1 MAHDVFISHS
11 ARDKPIADAV
21 CAKLESRGIRCWIAP
36 RDIRPGME
44 WGAALLEAI
53 DGARVMLLVFSSHA
67 NGSPQI
73 SREVERAVSKG
84 VVVVPVRLEDV
95 KPTGNLEYFLGT
107 PHWLDAITPPFERHL
122 DHIAES
128 AKFWIERIESER
140 GGSAA
145 QRLPEPARE
154 VPAAAP
160 APAAITPRSRP
171 KWIVPSIAALV
182 IALVGTAAFFGTR
195 YFLAKPEHAATAQ
208 TPQPAANAQTP
219 QPVANA
225 QTPQPAATAQP
236 PAPAAPAQTTEAIS
250 APSAEV
256 FNQIGERAAA
266 RSRTPGFAFL
276 VLYQGRVLFSR
287 GYGLAD
293 VEQKLAVTPNTRF
306 AIGGVSKQFAAA
318 SILLLHQRGRLSL
331 DDKLSTWL
339 PQLPN
344 ASQITLKMLLYD
356 TSGLHSFPF
365 FHEHQWPHRG
375 SIPPDRIFDILATDK
390 PDFEPGS
397 QWALSNTDY
406 AALAEVV
413 SRVSGKSYSEFL
425 QTNIFGPL
433 EMSDSGN
440 GYEAQRAGIAVPY
453 KGVGSF
459 SREDGVSLDLYYGSG
474 SIVSTTVDLAK
485 WDRAL
490 LSGSILGPASMH
502 SLWTAGTLA
511 NGEPIHDAMGFVA
524 MTLNGHREVWHN
536 GYVPL
541 AGGYCMNAIFPD
553 DRLAI
558 VVLSNGKDFEGQPAE
573 IVRQSFE
580 SFFPSAEDPSVSALV
595 RKVFRQVRQ
604 GKIERPLFTKDMD
617 EVLHA
622 QMPNVMNRFGALGD
636 LGALVFQGS
645 NPENRGTK
653 YTYLGTFAAGQHHI
667 EISIGPRGKV
677 AGYKIGP

>member
-11 ARDKPIADAV
+11 ARDKPVADAV
-21 CAKLESRGIRCWIAP
+21 CAKLESHGIRCWIAP

-84 VVVVPVRLEDV
+84 LVVVPVRVEDV

-122 DHIAES
+122 DHIADS
-128 AKFWIERIESER
+128 AKFWLDRIESER
-140 GGSAA
+140 GGSEAP
-145 QRLPEPARE
+145 RPPEPARE

-160 APAAITPRSRP
+160 APAAVAPRSRP

-195 YFLAKPEHAATAQ
+195 YFLPKPEPALRNEPEHAATAVQ
-208 TPQPAANAQTP
+208 TPEPAANAQTP
-219 QPVANA
+219 ESAAIA
-225 QTPQPAATAQP
+225 QTA
-236 PAPAAPAQTTEAIS
+236 EAIS

-256 FNQIGERAAA
+256 FNQIAERAAA
-266 RSRTPGFAFL
+266 RSQAPGFAFL

-293 VEQKLAVTPNTRF
+293 IQQKLAVTPNTRF
-306 AIGGVSKQFAAA
+306 AIGAVSKQFTAA

-344 ASQITLKMLLYD
+344 ANRITLAMLLYD
-356 TSGLHSFPF
+356 TSGLHNFPF
-365 FHEHQWPHRG
+365 VHEHEWPRRG
-375 SIPPDRIFDILATDK
+375 PVAPDKIFGVLATDK

-397 QWALSNTDY
+397 QLANSNTGY

-413 SRVSGKSYSEFL
+413 SRISGESYSEFL
-425 QTNIFGPL
+425 RTNIFAPL
-433 EMSDSGN
+433 QMSDSGN
-440 GYEAQRAGIAVPY
+440 GYEAQKAGIAAPY
-453 KGVGSF
+453 RGVGSF
-459 SREDGVSLDLYYGSG
+459 SREDGVSLDLYYGAG
-474 SIVSTTVDLAK
+474 SIVSTVVDLAK

-511 NGEPIHDAMGFVA
+511 NGEPIHYAMGFVP
-524 MTLNGHREVWHN
+524 MTLDGHREVWHN

-541 AGGYCMNAIFPD
+541 AGGFCMNAIFPD

-558 VVLSNGKDFEGQPAE
+558 VVLSNGKDFEGQPAQ
-573 IVRQSFE
+573 IVRQAFE
-580 SFFPSAEDPSVSALV
+580 AFFPPAEDPSVSALV
-595 RKVFRQVRQ
+595 RKIFSQVRQ
-604 GKIERPLFTKDMD
+604 GKVEKLLFTKDMN
-617 EVLHA
+617 EVFRS
-622 QMPNVMNRFGALGD
+622 QMPTVMNRYGALGD
-636 LGALVFQGS
+636 LGALVLQGS
-645 NPENRGTK
+645 SPENGGTK
-653 YTYLGTFAAGQHHI
+653 YTYLGTFAAGERHI
-667 EISIGPRGKV
+667 EIFIGPRGKV